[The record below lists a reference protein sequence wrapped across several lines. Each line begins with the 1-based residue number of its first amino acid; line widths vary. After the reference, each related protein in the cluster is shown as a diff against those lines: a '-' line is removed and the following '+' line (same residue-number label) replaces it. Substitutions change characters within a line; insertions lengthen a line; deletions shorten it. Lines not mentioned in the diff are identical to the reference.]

1 LKYYIL
7 TTYTV
12 SDWEEIEA
20 ETPEDAARQSDN
32 LLSLCH
38 QCSKEY
44 NEGDPISIQVF
55 EDPSEEPVFSEEL

>member
-1 LKYYIL
+1 
-7 TTYTV
+7 V